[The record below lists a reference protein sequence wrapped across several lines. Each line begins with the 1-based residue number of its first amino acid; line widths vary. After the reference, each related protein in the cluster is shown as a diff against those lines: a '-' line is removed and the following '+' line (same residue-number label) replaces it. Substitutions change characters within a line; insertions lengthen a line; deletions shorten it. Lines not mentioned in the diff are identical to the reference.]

1 MQFENVCLES
11 VGYVLPAEQV
21 TSAAIEEQLADVY
34 ERLHLPAGRLELM
47 TGIKERRFFAPRTL
61 PGQFSARAAQLA
73 VEAAELPRDAYGAL
87 IHGSVCRDQMEPATA
102 NMVHHVAG
110 LPEHTLVLDVSNACL
125 GLLNGA
131 VILAQMIEL
140 GQIKAGVVVGAEL
153 GRNLVEGTIAT
164 LKADTGLTRKSIKP
178 AFASLTIGSASV
190 AMTLCHRSLS
200 QRKTGLIGGV
210 WKNDTAAHELCAGG
224 GDTSSTDDR
233 RPLMATDSEALLEAG
248 IRLAERTWEDAKT
261 ELGWSQ
267 DSIQH
272 AFTHQVGK
280 AHRSLLLERLGLP
293 GDCDYPI
300 HDRFGN
306 TGAVAL
312 PLSLALG
319 AEAGHVPAGSPVAL
333 LGIGSGLNSLMLG
346 LDWQSLAVK
355 GTVEGS

>member
-110 LPEHTLVLDVSNACL
+110 LPEQTLVLDVSNACL

-140 GQIKAGVVVGAEL
+140 GQIQAGVVVGAEL

-164 LKADTGLTRKSIKP
+164 L
-178 AFASLTIGSASV
+178 
-190 AMTLCHRSLS
+190 
-200 QRKTGLIGGV
+200 
-210 WKNDTAAHELCAGG
+210 
-224 GDTSSTDDR
+224 
-233 RPLMATDSEALLEAG
+233 
-248 IRLAERTWEDAKT
+248 
-261 ELGWSQ
+261 
-267 DSIQH
+267 
-272 AFTHQVGK
+272 
-280 AHRSLLLERLGLP
+280 
-293 GDCDYPI
+293 
-300 HDRFGN
+300 
-306 TGAVAL
+306 
-312 PLSLALG
+312 
-319 AEAGHVPAGSPVAL
+319 
-333 LGIGSGLNSLMLG
+333 
-346 LDWQSLAVK
+346 
-355 GTVEGS
+355 